1 MTNEE
6 RNKLEDIANEIYK
19 RGYNDGLER
28 GVEVGY
34 KHGYEKC
41 QKKDSAQIPIVTI
54 EGKKYC
60 RFDDVQK
67 LWEQMKGETE

>member
-34 KHGYEKC
+34 RHGYERC
-41 QKKDSAQIPIVTI
+41 QKKDTVQIPIVI
-54 EGKKYC
+54 FKGEKFCK
-60 RFDDVQK
+60 FDDVQA
-67 LWEQMKGETE
+67 LWEKMKGEAE